1 MSRMSRTLFC
11 FLASLIASAG
21 LWAQDRPLRTVDAET
36 VPAGMLRAE
45 VGMDFLHNIDFP
57 LSGLSGDLTSAGV
70 INFRMGVGRLAE
82 VQIEGAIQD
91 FLDIHAQGIS
101 YITPLQLSGA
111 NSTHDTGD
119 YSLSVKL
126 RVLREKGKR
135 PGVALKTGF
144 TMPNTN
150 ERKGIGNNT
159 LAAHAILAVG
169 KQWKGVKL
177 FGNAGLEMIDAPN
190 ALHAQNDVLRY
201 GGAFVIPA
209 GRRVEIVAEAAGR
222 YSPRAI
228 TTSLVGTESRG
239 EARMGVRIA
248 AGGFTWDVA
257 GIAGL
262 CRDDPGTGITFGV
275 RKELRIFHLGG
286 EK

>member
-1 MSRMSRTLFC
+1 MSRTLLF
-11 FLASLIASAG
+11 FLASMIASAG

-45 VGMDFLHNIDFP
+45 VGMEFLRNIDFP

-70 INFRMGVGRLAE
+70 INFRMGVGSLAE
-82 VQIEGAIQD
+82 VQIEGSIQD
-91 FLDIHAQGIS
+91 FLDIHSQGIS

-126 RVLREKGKR
+126 RVLKEKGRR

-144 TMPNTN
+144 TMPNSN
-150 ERKGIGNNT
+150 EKKGIGNNT

-177 FGNAGLEMIDAPN
+177 FGNAGVEVIDAPN
-190 ALHAQNDVLRY
+190 ALHAQNDVVRY
-201 GGAFVIPA
+201 GGALAIPA
-209 GRRVEIVAEAAGR
+209 GRRVEIVGEVAGR
-222 YSPRAI
+222 YSPRTI
-228 TTSLVGTESRG
+228 TVGLVGTESRG

-262 CRDDPGTGITFGV
+262 CRDDPGSGITFGV